1 MSDFT
6 VSYDSC
12 MEAARL
18 ASSRGDRFG
27 AEQALTAAITAAGS
41 GGTSDVMRAAALIK
55 LGELKRDAGSLAEA
69 EEVFGRALELS
80 EASRGQDDT
89 GLVSALTNLAAIR
102 TARGAPEEAEILLTK
117 ALALTER
124 RLGRDHP
131 DLVVLVNDL
140 SRLYLKRSA
149 FALAEPLLLRL
160 HAIKRVKGEEHPEV
174 ATVLAS
180 LATVR
185 EALGDHD
192 AAEQLWRRVLA
203 IRERTLAPNH
213 FAIATA
219 VEHLAETCSARGK
232 VAEALRL
239 FHRALAMR
247 EMTLGAAHPS
257 LRVSRER
264 IADLQLQGA
273 EEYAAED
280 DGAPGTP
287 TEWRIPTLKDS
298 PAADAPARAPSPVAR
313 AAAVEPPAAPV
324 RAPAVIPAVVVA
336 EPAMREL
343 AHELSAR
350 APQPAAQAV
359 LPEPIVV
366 APPVAYA
373 QPAAPELEI
382 PSWAR
387 REHGVPAMAVSRVDH
402 PMSIIL
408 PAAAEPRLDDD
419 DDFDLANGYDV
430 ADNRV
435 QNMVASL
442 GGLFRQRQTQAV
454 VAGAVAVTLLVVAG
468 ARASQPRSPSD
479 ESSVVR
485 TAPAQ
490 QYVAG
495 GVTALS
501 DSVGASLPI
510 AKSGSR
516 PSGNSGPSS
525 ATSVAPERPRP
536 EPSPADRTPAKA
548 AEPESPAPTRL
559 PSIGD
564 FSRTMSGVSTAQLD
578 SAMRAAGSSR
588 VAITTAPV
596 VTQSFASSDKA
607 LGTVDYGSGN
617 TKQSPAILIGAI
629 PRVPYPQNLRAKGRE
644 TGGEVLVEFVVDT
657 LGQPDM
663 GSVSVVHSDHEL
675 FTAAV
680 RRVIPSMRFVAAQN
694 LGKKAPGKVQIPF
707 YFAVARK

>member
-27 AEQALTAAITAAGS
+27 AEQALTAAIAAAGT
-41 GGTSDVMRAAALIK
+41 GATSDVMRAAALIK

-69 EEVFGRALELS
+69 EEDFRRALELS
-80 EASRGQDDT
+80 EASRGQDDI

-213 FAIATA
+213 FAITTA

-247 EMTLGAAHPS
+247 EMTLGVAHPS

-264 IADLQLQGA
+264 IADLQLQDP

-280 DGAPGTP
+280 DRAPGTP
-287 TEWRIPTLKDS
+287 TEWRVPTLRDF
-298 PAADAPARAPSPVAR
+298 PAAEAPTPAPSPVAR
-313 AAAVEPPAAPV
+313 AAAAEPPAAPV
-324 RAPAVIPAVVVA
+324 RAPAVIPAVVT

-343 AHELSAR
+343 ALQLSAR
-350 APQPAAQAV
+350 APQPEAQAV
-359 LPEPIVV
+359 LPESILV

-382 PSWAR
+382 PAWAR
-387 REHGVPAMAVSRVDH
+387 REHDVPAMAVSRVAQ

-408 PAAAEPRLDDD
+408 PAGSDAGFDDD
-419 DDFDLANGYDV
+419 DDFDLANGYGV
-430 ADNRV
+430 ADSRM

-442 GGLFRQRQTQAV
+442 GGLFRQRQTQAI

-468 ARASQPRSPSD
+468 AKASQPRTPSD
-479 ESSVVR
+479 ESSAVR
-485 TAPAQ
+485 PAPAQ

-495 GVTALS
+495 GATALS
-501 DSVGASLPI
+501 DSAGASLPI
-510 AKSGSR
+510 SKSGSR
-516 PSGNSGPSS
+516 ASGNGAPPS

-536 EPSPADRTPAKA
+536 EPAPADRAPAKA
-548 AEPESPAPTRL
+548 AEPESPTLTRL

-596 VTQSFASSDKA
+596 VTQSFASSNQS
-607 LGTVDYGSGN
+607 LGTVDYGSGS
-617 TKQSPAILIGAI
+617 TKQSPAILIGAV

-663 GSVSVVHSDHEL
+663 GSVNVVHSDHEL

-680 RRVIPSMRFVAAQN
+680 RRVIPSMRFVPAQN